1 MYLRRDQ
8 YVMVGAHDGHMMNG
22 IHVSEAH
29 NAWRGTRH
37 HMMDCKGKIIPDLVT
52 DR

>member
-22 IHVSEAH
+22 ISEAH

-37 HMMDCKGKIIPDLVT
+37 HMMDCKGKLLLIS
-52 DR
+52 